1 MGGTL
6 KYRLGARLI
15 KILPKSF
22 VFFLARNFA
31 RIYSLFPT
39 YKRKLVLKNLKR
51 AGIESPSKAQ
61 ARQAFISYANYYVDA
76 AHIVY
81 LSTLEIEKKFTVDGF
96 ERIDE
101 ALAKGKGVILALP
114 HMGSWEWAGAWI
126 ANKLQKEIVAIVEPF
141 GTPDLQKWVFEYRK
155 KIGIHIIPLSAS
167 AGQHL
172 VKALGENRI
181 VCLLSDRYI
190 SGAKIET
197 EFFGEKTAL
206 PAGPAAL
213 SLRTGAPIIPACIF
227 FKNKIHNARVSTP
240 IYPVR
245 AGKFREDV
253 KRVTVQLTSELEK
266 LIRIDPLQWH
276 LMSPNWPSDFP
287 EAKQT
292 GTK

>member
-1 MGGTL
+1 MKGTL
-6 KYRLGARLI
+6 RYRLGTGLI
-15 KILPKSF
+15 KILPNSL
-22 VFFLARNFA
+22 VLFLGRNFA

-61 ARQAFISYANYYVDA
+61 ARQAFISYANYYIDA
-76 AHIVY
+76 ARIVY
-81 LSTLEIEKKFTVDGF
+81 LSTSEIEENFRVDGF
-96 ERIDE
+96 ERINE
-101 ALAKGKGVILALP
+101 ALAKEKGVILALP
-114 HMGSWEWAGAWI
+114 HMGSWEWAGAWL
-126 ANKLQKEIVAIVEPF
+126 ANKLKKEIVAIVEPF
-141 GTPDLQKWVFEYRK
+141 GTSDLQKWVYEYRK
-155 KIGIHIIPLSAS
+155 KMGIHIIPLSAF

-190 SGAKIET
+190 SGAKVET
-197 EFFGEKTAL
+197 QFFGEKTVL

-227 FKNKIHNARVSTP
+227 FKNKIHNAKVLPP

-253 KRVTVQLTSELEK
+253 TRVTVQLTGDLEK

-287 EAKQT
+287 EARQANK
-292 GTK
+292 K